1 MARKKHEEHVN
12 HERWL
17 VSYADFITLLFAFFV
32 VMFAS
37 SQADKGK
44 AQQVSDSVKKALDS
58 DKMTTVIA
66 AVLGGTKDDRG
77 QGNAQMHGPG
87 GEKRIEPPQ
96 KKEDKLAELLP
107 SLRVLSQEL
116 KTEIDAGKIQIS
128 MEPRGL
134 IISFKQA
141 ALFPS
146 GEDGISPDALPSLD
160 KIAAAMIKIPNPV
173 RLEGHTDSRRINT
186 QRFHSNWEL
195 STARSIALL
204 EILTTRFHAPEGR
217 ISVAGYADTAPV
229 ASNDTEEGRA
239 LNRRVDVVILNEQG
253 VLGEPAKLD
262 DAAPKSAAPK

>member
-1 MARKKHEEHVN
+1 MARKKQEEHVN

-37 SQADKGK
+37 AQADKGN
-44 AQQVSDSVKKALDS
+44 AQKVSDSVKKALDS
-58 DKMTTVIA
+58 DRMTTVIA
-66 AVLGGTKDDRG
+66 AVLGGTKDDQG

-87 GEKRIEPPQ
+87 GEKRLEPPP

-134 IISFKQA
+134 VVSFKQA

-160 KIAAAMIKIPNPV
+160 KIAAAIIKIPNPV
-173 RLEGHTDSRRINT
+173 RLEGHADSVRINT
-186 QRFHSNWEL
+186 KRFHNNWEL
-195 STARSIALL
+195 STARATEVVTLL
-204 EILTTRFHAPEGR
+204 AERYGLDPQQ
-217 ISVAGYADTAPV
+217 ISVAGYSQYRPV
-229 ASNDTEEGRA
+229 ASNETEEGRK
-239 LNRRVDVVILNEQG
+239 LNRRVDLVV
-253 VLGEPAKLD
+253 VSKTEPASKDPLGQVGPQAKRGD
-262 DAAPKSAAPK
+262 